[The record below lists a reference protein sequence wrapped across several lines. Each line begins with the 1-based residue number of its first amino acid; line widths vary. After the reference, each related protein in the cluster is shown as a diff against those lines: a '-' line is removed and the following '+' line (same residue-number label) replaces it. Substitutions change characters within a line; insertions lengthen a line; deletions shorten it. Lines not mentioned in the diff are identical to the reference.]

1 MTASLYNRLDGGGR
15 LLKEPI
21 ADVVGSHVRAR
32 GHRFDHAFEWC
43 AGLGEMGFEL
53 LKRDLV
59 ERLTLADIN
68 PQAMAVSH
76 CIGEA
81 MGHGDNVL
89 HFVSDNLDRVP
100 RDLRFDLVIGN
111 PPNYCNLQPGH
122 PAGAMMARDL
132 RPNDRGWCVH
142 ERFFQTIGDHLASN
156 AVLLIQE
163 VEPFARDVFI
173 SGHCYD
179 RRPEPP
185 IDTFDR
191 MTRADGLH
199 IEECTPLIEVG
210 DVTSYLLTI
219 RRQTKRK
226 NGDF

>member
-1 MTASLYNRLDGGGR
+1 MAASLYNRLDGGGR

-21 ADVVGSHVRAR
+21 ADVVAAHVRAR
-32 GHRFDHAFEWC
+32 GRRFGHAFEWC

-53 LKRDLV
+53 LERDLV
-59 ERLTLADIN
+59 ERLSLADIN
-68 PQAMAVSH
+68 REAMAVSD

-81 MGHGDNVL
+81 MGRGDEVR
-89 HFVSDNLDRVP
+89 HFVSDNLDSVP
-100 RDLRFDLVIGN
+100 RDLQFDLVIGN

-132 RPNDRGWCVH
+132 RPSDRGWRVH
-142 ERFFQTIGDHLASN
+142 ERFYQTIGDYLTGD

-173 SGHCYD
+173 VGQCYD

-191 MTRADGLH
+191 MTRAAGLH
-199 IEECTPLIEVG
+199 IEDCTPLIQVG
-210 DVTSYLLTI
+210 EVTSYLLTI
-219 RRQTKRK
+219 RKLIK
-226 NGDF
+226 